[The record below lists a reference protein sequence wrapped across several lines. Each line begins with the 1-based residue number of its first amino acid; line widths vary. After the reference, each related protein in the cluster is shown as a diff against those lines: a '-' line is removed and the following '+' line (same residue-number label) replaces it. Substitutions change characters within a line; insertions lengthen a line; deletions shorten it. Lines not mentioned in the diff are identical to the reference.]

1 MQDIL
6 HAPIVVTVAAAAVS
20 KAVAVAVVATVDVG
34 VGVGSTRLQCLRGVC
49 IFDFEVGGFFWE
61 VGSCWKHARP
71 NRFQPLWTLR
81 AQDACFY

>member
-1 MQDIL
+1 MSRVSIWAMQDIL

-20 KAVAVAVVATVDVG
+20 KAVAVAVVATV
-34 VGVGSTRLQCLRGVC
+34 
-49 IFDFEVGGFFWE
+49 DFEVGGFFWE